1 MMGMARAGLLSAVG
15 ALLAAGVAIVPAAA
29 VETQR
34 LAVQID
40 HAQVSR
46 LPAGTS
52 TIVVGNPLVADATV
66 QQNGVMVVTGRSYGR
81 TNILI
86 LDDKGRTLSDVGV
99 DVTASAAGV
108 VTVYRGT
115 GRETYACAP
124 LCETTLRVGDRTEY
138 FDSVAGAIT
147 RRTGLSK
154 GPGGE

>member
-1 MMGMARAGLLSAVG
+1 MRMARAGLLSAVG
-15 ALLAAGVAIVPAAA
+15 ALPAAA
-29 VETQR
+29 AAILPVAAVEAQR
-34 LAVQID
+34 LSVQID

-52 TIVVGNPLVADATV
+52 TIIVGNPLVADATV

-86 LDDKGRTLSDVGV
+86 LDSQGRTLSDVGV
-99 DVTASAAGV
+99 DVTASEAGV

-124 LCETTLRVGDRTEY
+124 VCEMTLRVGDRTEY

-147 RRTGLSK
+147 KRTGLSK
-154 GPGGE
+154 GQGGE

>member
-1 MMGMARAGLLSAVG
+1 MRVTGAGLLPAVCWL
-15 ALLAAGVAIVPAAA
+15 ALTGTTMLPAEA
-29 VETQR
+29 VEARR
-34 LAVQID
+34 LSVQVD

-46 LPAGTS
+46 LPPGTS

-86 LDDKGRTLSDVGV
+86 LDNQGKTLSDVGV
-99 DVTASAAGV
+99 DVTASEDGV

-115 GRETYACAP
+115 GRETYSCTP
-124 LCETTLRVGDRTEY
+124 VCETTLRVGDRTEY

-147 RRTGLSK
+147 KRTGLSK
-154 GPGGE
+154 GQGSE